1 MGILNEAGYNIGVF
15 IMTLLGILAFLIF
28 IGFIVV
34 KIGIPII
41 QDKLSSFVG
50 GLFWIL
56 YY

>member
-50 GLFWIL
+50 GLF
-56 YY
+56 